1 MPKEVQQSKE
11 DETKDRTIFLSG
23 LSYETTDETLH
34 EYFDVY
40 GEIEYFFRFKNNRK
54 LNLPKYQD
62 SQNNIGYCH
71 ITFTDSESAQK
82 S

>member
-40 GEIEYFFRFKNNRK
+40 GEIEYFSSLKPIG
-54 LNLPKYQD
+54 NLIYQ
-62 SQNNIGYCH
+62 STKILR
-71 ITFTDSESAQK
+71 IT
-82 S
+82 